1 MVSCPNRIFQLCSR
15 KMSHHFWFITK
26 GVSFKDSLEALTSTT
41 GTFFCS
47 PVCQNLLTFVAH
59 ITRLAQKTGCSLEP
73 QTSCTLP
80 RHKVRH
86 MKANAL
92 ATANQVALVTI
103 PSVAKPK
110 NMSWIK
116 FRQLVTKKTCW

>member
-59 ITRLAQKTGCSLEP
+59 ITRLAQKTGC
-73 QTSCTLP
+73 
-80 RHKVRH
+80 KVRH

-92 ATANQVALVTI
+92 AAANQVALVTI

-110 NMSWIK
+110 NMDHG
-116 FRQLVTKKTCW
+116 